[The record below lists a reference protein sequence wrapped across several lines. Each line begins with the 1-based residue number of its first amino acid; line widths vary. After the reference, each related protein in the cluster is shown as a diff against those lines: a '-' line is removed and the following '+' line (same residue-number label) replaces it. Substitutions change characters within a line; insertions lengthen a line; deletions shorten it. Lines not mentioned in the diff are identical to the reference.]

1 MSQHEGL
8 IVDVMH
14 GDSSTTTSPLTES
27 SLSTTSAAI
36 SSLSAQQ
43 EKKPIK
49 RRRSAKRVSE
59 ARVQAKIENDDYNH
73 RFKLAFKAGTDLV
86 HQRLYGNNPP
96 SEFRSVNAIVS
107 YLNRE
112 FKLNG
117 RKKLSKSTLYRAVHC
132 GHVGASPLKRGPTP
146 RIPDILM
153 DVIVT
158 HTEVSQVGNGGEL
171 RGRDIKRLINAA
183 VTGTKFETKFE
194 VESVWKKL
202 RTRHPDRMQAATKVS
217 MEEARSKWTTVD
229 KLEQWFDDAK
239 VDLIKSGLVIN
250 SELRDSQGQLLS
262 ELDFHHHG

>member
-1 MSQHEGL
+1 
-8 IVDVMH
+8 
-14 GDSSTTTSPLTES
+14 
-27 SLSTTSAAI
+27 
-36 SSLSAQQ
+36 
-43 EKKPIK
+43 
-49 RRRSAKRVSE
+49 
-59 ARVQAKIENDDYNH
+59 
-73 RFKLAFKAGTDLV
+73 
-86 HQRLYGNNPP
+86 
-96 SEFRSVNAIVS
+96 
-107 YLNRE
+107 
-112 FKLNG
+112 
-117 RKKLSKSTLYRAVHC
+117 
-132 GHVGASPLKRGPTP
+132 
-146 RIPDILM
+146 M